1 MIILPRQARD
11 KYREN
16 SRKKEMRFLA
26 DPRQRHV
33 QHSVLGRQA
42 AGSEAAWPHGAKNA
56 TFCAAIYIS
65 KRTFY
70 QDRLGTNLGKV
81 EKRVAFLQDPIV
93 NGMAQ
98 LKSEDNSQLTPSLY
112 HYVIYINTD
121 ILYIYN
127 ITMRLK
133 LIRINTR
140 SIS

>member
-1 MIILPRQARD
+1 
-11 KYREN
+11 
-16 SRKKEMRFLA
+16 
-26 DPRQRHV
+26 
-33 QHSVLGRQA
+33 
-42 AGSEAAWPHGAKNA
+42 
-56 TFCAAIYIS
+56 
-65 KRTFY
+65 
-70 QDRLGTNLGKV
+70 
-81 EKRVAFLQDPIV
+81 VAFLQDPIV